1 MLASII
7 LEYSLRPM
15 SDMRASDHPPLRSSD
30 AISLWRNVSF
40 ITSIGRLDQLP
51 EDGVEVAFAGRSN
64 AGKSSTLNRLCGHKS
79 LARTSRTP
87 GRTQLINMFS
97 WGEHA
102 RLADLPGY
110 GFAKAP
116 EAVRRQWAGLV
127 QGYFERHQPLKGVV
141 VIMDARRP
149 LTPLDRQMVEWAA
162 AGGLPVLCLLNKADK
177 LSRGAGMNALQ
188 QARKELKSMGQQVE
202 AELFSAQS
210 GLNLDLVRKRIQ
222 AWLLEKTNDG

>member
-1 MLASII
+1 MTDTDYTAQW
-7 LEYSLRPM
+7 
-15 SDMRASDHPPLRSSD
+15 RAVAFD
-30 AISLWRNVSF
+30 
-40 ITSIGRLDQLP
+40 TSVGRLDQLP
-51 EDGVEVAFAGRSN
+51 DSGREVAFAGRSN
-64 AGKSSTLNRLCGHKS
+64 AGKSSTLNRLCSQKS

-87 GRTQLINMFS
+87 GRTQLINLFS
-97 WGEHA
+97 WGENA

-127 QGYFERHQPLKGVV
+127 QGYFERHKALVGVV

-149 LTPLDRQMVEWAA
+149 LTPLDQQMVEWAA

-177 LSRGAGMNALQ
+177 LSRGAAGNALQ
-188 QARKELKSMGQQVE
+188 QARKELKSYGNQVT

-210 GLNLDLVRKRIQ
+210 GLNLDSVRAQIAR
-222 AWLLEKTNDG
+222 WLIPPPEATE

>member
-1 MLASII
+1 MT
-7 LEYSLRPM
+7 EN
-15 SDMRASDHPPLRSSD
+15 RSAANVPNQTVD
-30 AISLWRNVSF
+30 AVSLWRNVEF
-40 ITSIGRLDQLP
+40 DTSVGRLDQLP
-51 EDGVEVAFAGRSN
+51 EGGVEVAFAGRSN
-64 AGKSSTLNRLCGHKS
+64 AGKSSTLNRLCEQKS

-87 GRTQLINMFS
+87 GRTQLVNLFS
-97 WGEHA
+97 WGEQA

-127 QGYFERHQPLKGVV
+127 QGYFEQHRPLKGVV

-149 LTPLDRQMVEWAA
+149 LTVLDRQMVEWAS

-188 QARKELKSMGQQVE
+188 QTRKELKSMGANVE

-210 GLNLDLVRKRIQ
+210 GLNLAVVRKRIQ
-222 AWLLEKTNDG
+222 GWLLGDSRDG